1 MIIMKNIFIIL
12 SLKNLEA
19 KIKDKNKAEKKISPA
34 NCQAKFLM
42 KNAKKKPKTIANKN
56 IPIPSMYV
64 PIWEWSPPHKES
76 VSCALLS

>member
-1 MIIMKNIFIIL
+1 MIL
-12 SLKNLEA
+12 SLKNVEA

-42 KNAKKKPKTIANKN
+42 KNAKKKPKIIANKN

-64 PIWEWSPPHKES
+64 PI
-76 VSCALLS
+76 